1 MQEWISTFIGESG
14 EVQYFHLLS
23 NGGLAA
29 FARPYGGWLA
39 EEKQASGMRE
49 KELLTQKQQFRFML
63 SYLLFFLQFPIY
75 PSGNSFRFL
84 GGQLLHCLLSLSLLY
99 LSALVVISLII
110 LFFF

>member
-84 GGQLLHCLLSLSLLY
+84 GGQLLHCSVLSLLY
-99 LSALVVISLII
+99 LLAISLVVFSLA
-110 LFFF
+110 